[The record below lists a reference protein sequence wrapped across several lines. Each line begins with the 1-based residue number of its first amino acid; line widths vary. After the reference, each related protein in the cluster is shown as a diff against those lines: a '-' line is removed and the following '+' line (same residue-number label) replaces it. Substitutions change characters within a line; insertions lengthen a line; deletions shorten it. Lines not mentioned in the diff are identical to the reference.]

1 MPLLFA
7 FFALQRRKQGWCDMP
22 LNHYGE
28 DAPRSLSDLVLLELD
43 MKWCRESGT
52 LAPLSVPMQLGA
64 VLAFDDAGR
73 YVPYMTELTPAV
85 EAAEGVEAAP
95 ASYAD
100 EAVAVLISQKFRPAR
115 KNSPA
120 PCSGAV
126 PAWLLATS
134 DGWNPSAK
142 NRGKPPLASSRPW
155 ASYQKNDVLRP
166 ARLRRK

>member
-1 MPLLFA
+1 
-7 FFALQRRKQGWCDMP
+7 MP

-85 EAAEGVEAAP
+85 EAAEGAEAAP

-100 EAVAVLISQKFRPAR
+100 EAVAVLISQKIPA
-115 KNSPA
+115 SEEEQL
-120 PCSGAV
+120 C
-126 PAWLLATS
+126 T
-134 DGWNPSAK
+134 
-142 NRGKPPLASSRPW
+142 
-155 ASYQKNDVLRP
+155 VLRRG
-166 ARLRRK
+166 ACVATGNLGWLESVSEEQRKTALGQLAALGIVSKE

>member
-1 MPLLFA
+1 
-7 FFALQRRKQGWCDMP
+7 MP

-43 MKWCRESGT
+43 MKWSRESGT

-73 YVPYMTELTPAV
+73 YMTELTPAV

-100 EAVAVLISQKFRPAR
+100 EAVAVLISQKIPA
-115 KNSPA
+115 SEEEQ
-120 PCSGAV
+120 PC
-126 PAWLLATS
+126 T
-134 DGWNPSAK
+134 
-142 NRGKPPLASSRPW
+142 
-155 ASYQKNDVLRP
+155 VLRRG
-166 ARLRRK
+166 ACVATNNLGWLESVSEEQRKTALGQLAALGIVSKE

>member
-1 MPLLFA
+1 
-7 FFALQRRKQGWCDMP
+7 MP

-64 VLAFDDAGR
+64 VLALDDAGR

-100 EAVAVLISQKFRPAR
+100 EAVAVLISPKIPA
-115 KNSPA
+115 SEEEQ
-120 PCSGAV
+120 PC
-126 PAWLLATS
+126 T
-134 DGWNPSAK
+134 
-142 NRGKPPLASSRPW
+142 
-155 ASYQKNDVLRP
+155 VLRRG
-166 ARLRRK
+166 ACVATDNLEWLESVSEEQRKTALGQLAALGIVSKE